1 MFEAKEI
8 ISQNNDWI
16 ALIFFTILIIL
27 VVIKLSFNERLNY
40 TSTLFFSKINFAT
53 YFNKENRNIFN
64 MFQILF
70 FVIQLLVFS
79 LLFYELAAYLKP
91 TFKPLN
97 LYNFLIILAGVFLY
111 FVFRYLIGLFLAV
124 IFDLTEIHKKFVY
137 EKVNYFNSLS
147 LSILPFLLLML
158 YTNSYKIIFSR
169 ITLIL
174 FVFLVLVRYVWVV
187 RNNKKLIFNNLLY
200 FILYLCAL
208 EIAPLV
214 IILKLTI

>member
-8 ISQNNDWI
+8 IYQNNDWI
-16 ALIFFTILIIL
+16 ALIFLSIFIIL
-27 VVIKLSFNERLNY
+27 VVIKLSFGGRLNY
-40 TSTLFFSKINFAT
+40 TSTLFFSKKNFAT
-53 YFNKENRNIFN
+53 YANKENRNIFN

-79 LLFYELAAYLKP
+79 LLFYELLAHLKP
-91 TFKPLN
+91 TFKTLN

-111 FVFRYLIGLFLAV
+111 FALRYFIGLFLAT
-124 IFDLTEIHKKFVY
+124 IFNLTEIYKKMVY
-137 EKVNYFNSLS
+137 EKTNYLNSLS
-147 LSILPFLLLML
+147 LSILPFLLFLF
-158 YTNSYKIIFSR
+158 YTDNYKIIFSR

-174 FVFLVLVRYVWVV
+174 FVFLLLVRYAWVV

>member
-16 ALIFFTILIIL
+16 ALIFLTIFIIL
-27 VVIKLSFNERLNY
+27 VVIKLSFSERLNY
-40 TSTLFFSKINFAT
+40 TSTLFFSKKNFAT
-53 YFNKENRNIFN
+53 YANKENRNIFN

-79 LLFYELAAYLKP
+79 LLFYELLAYLKP
-91 TFKPLN
+91 TFKTLN

-111 FVFRYLIGLFLAV
+111 FALRYLIGVFLAS
-124 IFDLTEIHKKFVY
+124 IFNLSEIYKKMVY
-137 EKVNYFNSLS
+137 EKTNYLNSLCI
-147 LSILPFLLLML
+147 SILPFLLFLF
-158 YTNSYKIIFSR
+158 YTDNYKIIFSR

-174 FVFLVLVRYVWVV
+174 FVFLLLVRYAWVI